1 VGPPAD
7 WQNDFVST
15 YATMHPWEDWAET
28 WAHYLHIIDTLETL
42 QSFSGNSDVLSDS
55 VREMSL
61 PVSVGSSGND
71 GKTDFAELADLW
83 VAASIMLNS
92 LNRSMGMPDPYPF
105 VLHQPIQDKL
115 QFVHDT
121 VKRLSVESPHH

>member
-1 VGPPAD
+1 
-7 WQNDFVST
+7 
-15 YATMHPWEDWAET
+15 MHPWEDWAET